1 MTAALGQGANLAASS
16 FVYGEARANR
26 LTIAPVIAANDPL
39 PAEVIATANLLC
51 HAAGD
56 FLMRASNLTGA
67 MHRPIPLDRCDVAL
81 EIMQREAAAM
91 ATACERIA
99 ASIQALQVKAGETEQ
114 RS

>member
-1 MTAALGQGANLAASS
+1 MGALGQGSPLAAGS
-16 FVYGEARANR
+16 FIYGEARANR
-26 LTIAPVIAANDPL
+26 ITLAPVVAANDPL
-39 PAEVIATANLLC
+39 PAETIATANLLC

-56 FLMRASNLTGA
+56 FLMRASSLTGA
-67 MHRPIPLDRCDVAL
+67 MHRSIPLDRCAVAL

-99 ASIQALQVKAGETEQ
+99 ASIRTLQAKAGEPEA

>member
-1 MTAALGQGANLAASS
+1 MGGLGQGATLAAGS
-16 FVYGEARANR
+16 FVYGEARANGIT
-26 LTIAPVIAANDPL
+26 LAPVVADNDPL
-39 PAEVIATANLLC
+39 PAETIATANLLC

-56 FLMRASNLTGA
+56 FLMRASSLTGA
-67 MHRPIPLDRCDVAL
+67 MHRPIPLDRCAVAL

-99 ASIQALQVKAGETEQ
+99 ASIRALQAKAGETEA